1 MMMDTSRRR
10 RDAEQEPARM
20 TGPGHVVVVG
30 AGLAGLRTIEE
41 LRGRGYAGR
50 LTLIGAEH
58 RLPYD
63 RPPLSK
69 KLMTGELDDTTL
81 RHDLAGLDV
90 QAHLDRAATGLAA
103 DGPARVGSAPDSP
116 APASPAPGSR
126 APDGQPGGVL
136 ATDGGPVGFDALV
149 LATGATPVRLP
160 GDGRQHVLRTLD
172 DALELRALLRPGA
185 KLAIV
190 GAGWI
195 GAELA
200 TAAAGLGAQVT
211 VVEAGPAPLAAAI
224 GAEVGGLTAGWYA
237 AAGVDLRLGQGVDA
251 VQPGGLALAG
261 GDWLPADLVVTA
273 VGVRPAVG
281 WLAGSGVELASGVAV
296 DEHLRTS
303 VPGVFAAGD
312 CAAFRSLRYG
322 RSLRFEHWDVALHAP
337 EVVAA
342 NILGGS
348 EVYDPVPYFW
358 SEQFGRMVQYI
369 GYHGAADRLI
379 WRGDPRAAEAAS
391 SGIGSAAGVS
401 PRGRAQAGARW
412 AVAWLAGDRL
422 VAMLTV
428 GLPRDL
434 LQARRAIEAGAAVD
448 AARLADPQVPVRD
461 CVLA

>member
-1 MMMDTSRRR
+1 
-10 RDAEQEPARM
+10 M

-50 LTLIGAEH
+50 LTLIGAER

-69 KLMTGELDDTTL
+69 KLMTGDLDDTTL
-81 RHDLAGLDV
+81 RADLSGLDV
-90 QAHLDRAATGLAA
+90 RAELNRTATGL
-103 DGPARVGSAPDSP
+103 S
-116 APASPAPGSR
+116 
-126 APDGQPGGVL
+126 GGVL
-136 ATDGGPVGFDALV
+136 ATDGGPVGFDAAV
-149 LATGATPVRLP
+149 LATGAAPVRLP
-160 GDGRQHVLRTLD
+160 GEGRQYVLRTLD
-172 DALELRALLRPGA
+172 DALELRALLRPGI
-185 KLAIV
+185 KLAII

-200 TAAAGLGAQVT
+200 TAAAGQGCQVT

-224 GAEVGGLTAGWYA
+224 GAEVGALTAGWYG
-237 AAGVDLRLGQGVDA
+237 AAGVDLRLGQGVEK

-273 VGVRPAVG
+273 VGVRPATG
-281 WLAGSGVELASGVAV
+281 WLDGSGVDLASGVAV
-296 DEHLRTS
+296 DEHLRAS

-312 CAAFRSLRYG
+312 CAAFQSRRYG
-322 RSLRFEHWDVALHAP
+322 RRLRFEHWDVALHAP

-342 NILGGS
+342 NVLGGS

-358 SEQFGRMVQYI
+358 SEQFGRMVQYV
-369 GYHGAADRLI
+369 GYHGAADCLI

-391 SGIGSAAGVS
+391 STEAGSAGAGPGEAS
-401 PRGRAQAGARW
+401 AGRPGGGRGRAQAGARW
-412 AVAWLAGDRL
+412 SVAWLAGDRL
-422 VAMLTV
+422 AAMLTV

-434 LQARRAIEAGAAVD
+434 LQARRVIEAGAPVD
-448 AARLADPQVPVRD
+448 PARLADPQVPVRD
-461 CVLA
+461 CALG